1 MATTPEMKSKVPTAA
16 AGASPFCPIPE
27 ALEELRAGRFLIVL
41 DDEDRENEGDL
52 ILPCEMATPEA
63 LAFCVNHTSGVIC
76 VGAPGDRLDA
86 LKLPAMVRDNEDPKC
101 TAFTVT
107 VDYKLGTTTGIS
119 AHDRAL
125 TIRKLADPKASASEF
140 TRPGH
145 VFPLRAVPGGVL
157 ERGGHTEA
165 SVDLARLAGFQPLGF
180 LCEIV
185 NPDGTMMRRPGLERL
200 GAKHGI
206 KLITIEALQQYR
218 RDTERGRPRVP
229 VSYYRGVQQQQN
241 ADEERGDGGS
251 SSSSEDVPRNKVGAF
266 AEVGAS
272 RRNNRSPSGAA
283 AQNIVLMSAV
293 AFGAGLLGSL
303 IGFGLARR
311 KL

>member
-1 MATTPEMKSKVPTAA
+1 MET
-16 AGASPFCPIPE
+16 
-27 ALEELRAGRFLIVL
+27 
-41 DDEDRENEGDL
+41 
-52 ILPCEMATPEA
+52 ATPEA

-86 LKLPAMVRDNEDPKC
+86 LKLPAMVANNEDPKC

-107 VDYKLGTTTGIS
+107 VDYKVGTTTGIS
-119 AHDRAL
+119 AHDRSL
-125 TIRKLADPKASASEF
+125 TIRKLADPTVSSDAF

-165 SVDLARLAGFQPLGF
+165 SVDLARLAGFKPMGF

-185 NPDGTMMRRPGLERL
+185 NADGTMMRRPGLERF
-200 GAKHGI
+200 GAEHGI

-218 RDTERGRPRVP
+218 RDTEKEQSSVP
-229 VSYYRGVQQQQN
+229 VSYYCGVDDQN
-241 ADEERGDGGS
+241 AKRSIGAPVLQDARGRASGGKYGYG
-251 SSSSEDVPRNKVGAF
+251 DIA
-266 AEVGAS
+266 
-272 RRNNRSPSGAA
+272 
-283 AQNIVLMSAV
+283 LMSALV
-293 AFGAGLLGSL
+293 FGSGLLGSM

-311 KL
+311 SATSMSPAKL

>member
-1 MATTPEMKSKVPTAA
+1 MATTPEMKSKSAP
-16 AGASPFCPIPE
+16 GSPAFCPIPE

-52 ILPCEMATPEA
+52 IMPCEMATPEA

-185 NPDGTMMRRPGLERL
+185 NKDGTMMRRPGLEQL

-206 KLITIEALQQYR
+206 KLITIEALQEYR
-218 RDTERGRPRVP
+218 RDTERGRPLVP
-229 VSYYRGVQQQQN
+229 VTYYSEKQQQIGDD
-241 ADEERGDGGS
+241 AATAGEIAVERS
-251 SSSSEDVPRNKVGAF
+251 S
-266 AEVGAS
+266 AS
-272 RRNNRSPSGAA
+272 NTSRSGMAS
-283 AQNIVLMSAV
+283 QNIVLISAV
-293 AFGAGLLGSL
+293 AFGAGMLGSL
-303 IGFGLARR
+303 IGFGLARK